1 MESYCYT
8 ARVVNVSI
16 NMDTVELLNLRKIN
30 VMLEAV
36 PTGCL
41 RNQKSND
48 FFFYKIEN
56 LQSVH
61 I

>member
-1 MESYCYT
+1 
-8 ARVVNVSI
+8 
-16 NMDTVELLNLRKIN
+16 MDTVELLNLRKIN